1 MKFIFNLS
9 LQKSVVV
16 FFLLVLLI
24 LIGYVIAKFSYKI
37 INIFLKT
44 IKIDDLLKKLDI
56 NISFSI
62 YFSYFIELII
72 YLFFIIKAMDEI
84 SLNLAPYVFD
94 ILGIIILIVVFI
106 SILFTIKDFFP
117 NLYASYNINKNIKIG
132 SLIKCNGVEGYVQT
146 IGLIE
151 TIIKSKN
158 GDFVYIPNSYLM
170 NSIIIKSK

>member
-1 MKFIFNLS
+1 MVFIETYNKLFVNEYIIA
-9 LQKSVVV
+9 
-16 FFLLVLLI
+16 VLLI

-84 SLNLAPYVFD
+84 SLNLAP
-94 ILGIIILIVVFI
+94 
-106 SILFTIKDFFP
+106 
-117 NLYASYNINKNIKIG
+117 
-132 SLIKCNGVEGYVQT
+132 
-146 IGLIE
+146 
-151 TIIKSKN
+151 
-158 GDFVYIPNSYLM
+158 
-170 NSIIIKSK
+170 

>member
-1 MKFIFNLS
+1 M
-9 LQKSVVV
+9 
-16 FFLLVLLI
+16 
-24 LIGYVIAKFSYKI
+24 
-37 INIFLKT
+37 
-44 IKIDDLLKKLDI
+44 
-56 NISFSI
+56 
-62 YFSYFIELII
+62 
-72 YLFFIIKAMDEI
+72 
-84 SLNLAPYVFD
+84 
-94 ILGIIILIVVFI
+94 GIIILIVVFI

>member
-1 MKFIFNLS
+1 MVFIETYNKLFVNEYIIA
-9 LQKSVVV
+9 
-16 FFLLVLLI
+16 VLLI

-117 NLYASYNINKNIKIG
+117 NLYASYNINK
-132 SLIKCNGVEGYVQT
+132 
-146 IGLIE
+146 
-151 TIIKSKN
+151 
-158 GDFVYIPNSYLM
+158 
-170 NSIIIKSK
+170 